1 MERQEQQPVAPRSRS
16 RNNTVTVD
24 KLGVDV
30 SDLTQ
35 AQAERLGF
43 RDNAGAF
50 VAKVEENGVA
60 AEAGLERG
68 MLVRK
73 VDRKPVKSAAEFKE
87 AVEKASLDKGV
98 LLQVESPEGG
108 MSFLLLKQVA
118 RATK

>member
-1 MERQEQQPVAPRSRS
+1 MSVS
-16 RNNTVTVD
+16 
-24 KLGVDV
+24 KLGVEV
-30 SDLTQ
+30 GDLTQ

-43 RDNAGAF
+43 RDGAGAY

-60 AEAGLERG
+60 AEGGLERG
-68 MLVRK
+68 MLVRR

-108 MSFLLLKQVA
+108 MSFLLLKA
-118 RATK
+118 ATPATKQ